1 MLTRFSSS
9 SFRYRYCS
17 CSCYGICQV
26 SYKTLISQL

>member
-1 MLTRFSSS
+1 MLTLFSSS

-26 SYKTLISQL
+26 SYKLLISQL